1 MGFWKKLG
9 IWNMFTGETPETR
22 ALGALVAL
30 DDYEKE
36 QETKNKK
43 NYSEQNYSWSE
54 CVYCHTIIQ
63 EGMEECPNC
72 GQKFKK
78 ALYSNGNKN
87 TKINIYDRQGRI
99 IDISDL
105 RKQKKKFYKAGV
117 NIDPG
122 DYFFFSPENKG
133 MYIIGTGQID
143 GPSDM
148 YDTLEKED
156 YCITGSF
163 IRLFVSDSLFVDNG
177 FLINTNLI
185 GKVEY
190 INPNGFYSYRV
201 GTDLPEGKYHFK
213 LYNENCSA
221 HFICY
226 QGPKTGRVNEQE
238 KAEGWFNSVT
248 ELDITDGLVI
258 YLDKNIFIDK
268 IISFEE
274 NETCE

>member
-9 IWNMFTGETPETR
+9 IWNMFTGKTPETR

-36 QETKNKK
+36 PKNSKY
-43 NYSEQNYSWSE
+43 YSEHNYSWSE
-54 CVYCHTIIQ
+54 CTNCHTIIQ

-72 GQKFKK
+72 RQKFKK
-78 ALYSNGNKN
+78 SLYSNGNEN
-87 TKINIYDRQGRI
+87 TKVNIYDRRGNI

-122 DYFFFSPENKG
+122 DYFFFSLENKG
-133 MYIIGTGQID
+133 MYIIGAGQID

-148 YDTLEKED
+148 YDALEKND

-163 IRLFVSDSLFVDNG
+163 IKLLVSDSLFVDNG

-185 GKVEY
+185 SKVEY
-190 INPNGFYSYRV
+190 INPHGFYSYRV
-201 GTDLPEGKYHFK
+201 GTDLPEGNYHFK
-213 LYNENCSA
+213 LYDENCSA

-226 QGPKTGRVNEQE
+226 QGAKTGRVDEQE
-238 KAEGWFNSVT
+238 KAEGWFNTAT
-248 ELDITDGLVI
+248 ELDIADGLVI

-268 IISFEE
+268 IVSFGG
-274 NETCE
+274 NET